1 MFDFLRKKKNLPFL
15 IGGFLIVLGILARF
29 LPHSA
34 NFSPI
39 GALALFAGF
48 YLPKK
53 WALIIPVL
61 AMLVSDFFLGFYE
74 PVVMVSVYFSFILTA
89 FLASYLPK
97 KQSWGKIAGLSVV
110 SAILFFVLTNFAV
123 WAFTPWY
130 AKNLSGFNQCFLLAL
145 PFFKNTLLGNLFYT
159 AGFFGLYEILQITP
173 RIKAY
178 LLVKK

>member
-1 MFDFLRKKKNLPFL
+1 MFEFLQKKKNLPFL
-15 IGGFLIVLGILARF
+15 IGGFLIALGVLARF
-29 LPHSA
+29 LPHPA

-48 YLPKK
+48 YLPRK

-74 PVVMVSVYFSFILTA
+74 PVVMVSVYFSFILTT
-89 FLASYLPK
+89 FLAGYLQK

-110 SAILFFVLTNFAV
+110 SAVLFFVLTNLAV

-130 AKNLSGFNQCFLLAL
+130 AKNLIGFNQCFLLAL

-159 AGFFGLYEILQITP
+159 AGFFGLYEILQITL
-173 RIKAY
+173 RIKAF